1 MAKADSASAST
12 PGERGTPDKATLF
25 IDAEVASTC
34 RVKKL

>member
-1 MAKADSASAST
+1 
-12 PGERGTPDKATLF
+12 RGTPDKATLF